1 MILQHIEQYH
11 NTSDTLYVTAKDFYF
26 ANNRLVELADT
37 FTKQG
42 GKYLLIDEIH
52 KYSDWVKELKLIYDY
67 HSNLHVVFTGS
78 SILDI
83 KMEFLI

>member
-42 GKYLLIDEIH
+42 GKYLFIDEIH